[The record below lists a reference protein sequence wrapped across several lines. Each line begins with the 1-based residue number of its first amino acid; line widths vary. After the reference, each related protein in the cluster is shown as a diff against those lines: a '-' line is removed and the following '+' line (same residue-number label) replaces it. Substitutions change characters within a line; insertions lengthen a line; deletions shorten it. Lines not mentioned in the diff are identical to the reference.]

1 MRNKRKKDKVLRI
14 FVVLIILIIGIYF
27 GYNKLLNNHNNI
39 SSDSKVNVDDNNHST
54 SISLIMAGDNLIN
67 DKLYNA
73 AKKGDGS
80 YDFKSMYSYIKDI
93 VKNYDLAY
101 YNQETILGG
110 SEIGVSSY
118 PAFNSPYEVGDATI
132 DTGFNL
138 VSLATN
144 HTLDRGEKAIINSL
158 NYWNN
163 KSNVL
168 TSGSY
173 LSNDDRNKVNIK
185 EVNNITYTML
195 NYTYGTN
202 GIKVPEGKEYLV
214 NIWPCTGNNPDN
226 DTKYQEYKE
235 VVKEDILRVRDKV
248 DLLIVAMH
256 FGVEYTH
263 VPTNY
268 QIDMA
273 EFLSSLG
280 VDIIIGTHPH
290 VIMPI
295 TYINDTLVI
304 YSLGNFLSAQ
314 DTNNDYNTTVG
325 LLSSIK
331 ITKNIDKDNNSS
343 IKLISKILEKHNIL
357 YDSSNLGKDALD
369 RIRKGDK
376 YDLILLDEDMPYL
389 SWNVIM
395 KKLKNIKG
403 FKIPVIILTKN
414 DGMNNI
420 KEYKDVGITD
430 YILKPIDKDY
440 LMNKISKYLK

>member
-14 FVVLIILIIGIYF
+14 FIVLIILIIGIYF

-73 AKKGDGS
+73 AKKDDGS

-173 LSNDDRNKVNIK
+173 LSNNDRNKVNIK

-343 IKLISKILEKHNIL
+343 IKLSDLNNELIYTTNKDGYKIIPF
-357 YDSSNLGKDALD
+357 SNPD
-369 RIRKGDK
+369 
-376 YDLILLDEDMPYL
+376 
-389 SWNVIM
+389 
-395 KKLKNIKG
+395 
-403 FKIPVIILTKN
+403 
-414 DGMNNI
+414 I
-420 KEYKDVGITD
+420 KEYLND
-430 YILKPIDKDY
+430 YERVYNKYANIVRSIDSSININS
-440 LMNKISKYLK
+440 LS

>member
-14 FVVLIILIIGIYF
+14 FVVLIISIIGIYF

-73 AKKGDGS
+73 AKKDDGS

-343 IKLISKILEKHNIL
+343 IKLSDLNNELIYTTNKDGYKIIPF
-357 YDSSNLGKDALD
+357 SNPD
-369 RIRKGDK
+369 I
-376 YDLILLDEDMPYL
+376 
-389 SWNVIM
+389 
-395 KKLKNIKG
+395 
-403 FKIPVIILTKN
+403 
-414 DGMNNI
+414 
-420 KEYKDVGITD
+420 
-430 YILKPIDKDY
+430 KDY
-440 LMNKISKYLK
+440 LNDYERVYNKYANIVRSIDSSININSLS

>member
-1 MRNKRKKDKVLRI
+1 MKRKRKKKILPKITIVLL
-14 FVVLIILIIGIYF
+14 LIVGIYF
-27 GYNKLLNNHNNI
+27 GYNKLSNNNNI
-39 SSDSKVNVDDNNHST
+39 NNDSKINIDNNSSST
-54 SISLIMAGDNLIN
+54 ISLIMAGDNLIN
-67 DKLYNA
+67 DKLYNS

-80 YDFKSMYSYIKDI
+80 YDFRSMYSYIKDI

-132 DTGFNL
+132 DAGFNL

-144 HTLDRGEKAIINSL
+144 HTLDRGKKAIINSL

-173 LSNDDRNKVNIK
+173 LSNSDRNKVNIK

-202 GIKVPEGKEYLV
+202 GIKVPEGEEYLV

-226 DTKYQEYKE
+226 DTKYQEYKKI
-235 VVKEDILRVRDKV
+235 VKEDILRVRDKV

-263 VPTNY
+263 NPTNY

-273 EFLSSLG
+273 SYLSSLG

-343 IKLISKILEKHNIL
+343 IKLSDLNNELIYTGKTNNEYKIVPFSNPDIKTYLNDYERVYNKYANIVRSM
-357 YDSSNLGKDALD
+357 DSSIN
-369 RIRKGDK
+369 INS
-376 YDLILLDEDMPYL
+376 L
-389 SWNVIM
+389 S
-395 KKLKNIKG
+395 
-403 FKIPVIILTKN
+403 
-414 DGMNNI
+414 
-420 KEYKDVGITD
+420 
-430 YILKPIDKDY
+430 
-440 LMNKISKYLK
+440 